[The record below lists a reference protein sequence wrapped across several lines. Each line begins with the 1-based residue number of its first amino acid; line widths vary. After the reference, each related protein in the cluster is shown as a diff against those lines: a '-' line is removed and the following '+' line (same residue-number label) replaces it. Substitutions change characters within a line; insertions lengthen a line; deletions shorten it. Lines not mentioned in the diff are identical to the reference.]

1 MGRAVA
7 LLVAAVT
14 AVAVVPLAVG
24 RGGSSAV
31 AAPTAGSGTVL
42 IEDTY
47 VVDFDRTGTRD
58 GRSYLRVGAGAVAY
72 LKFQVADPPS
82 DAHAVLWL
90 HSSTRA
96 ATEISVY
103 RVASA
108 DWSAN
113 DLTWNNQPGLIGSP
127 VAGFVGTNRDEWTPV
142 DVSGLITGPGTYSI
156 GLTGVNGGAKF
167 DAQESTTAPLLD
179 LGSSTPPPPEPT
191 ATGPSLTTTPAPTAT
206 PPPTPTSSSSTPPPP
221 TATTSSSTPSGAGAA
236 KVMVIVDENHTQAQ
250 AQASM
255 PYLVSLQNTFGVTSH
270 HTATT
275 HPSLPNYLEIAGGS
289 TFGVTDDAAPG
300 SHPIAGVSVFGSA
313 LAPGE
318 SARTYNESMSTACQ
332 QTSSGNYAVK
342 HNPWA
347 YFLDERTECQAND
360 LPLTSLPGDI
370 TAGTL
375 PNVGMITPDLCDDG
389 HDCSLGTADARR
401 HGCRKSSVV
410 PTTSRADSP
419 SSSPSTRVS
428 EQIKRSIPWWSTR
441 HSTAWWSAP
450 R

>member
-1 MGRAVA
+1 MSSRQGFRRIGRAVA

-24 RGGSSAV
+24 QGGSSAV

-72 LKFQVADPPS
+72 LKFRVADPPS

-127 VAGFVGTNRDEWTPV
+127 VVGFIGTNRDEWTPV

-191 ATGPSLTTTPAPTAT
+191 ATGPSLTTTPAPPAPTAT
-206 PPPTPTSSSSTPPPP
+206 PSPTPTSSSSTPPPP
-221 TATTSSSTPSGAGAA
+221 TATASSSTPSVAGAA

-275 HPSLPNYLEIAGGS
+275 HPSLPNYLEVAGGS

-313 LAPGE
+313 LARENQRG
-318 SARTYNESMSTACQ
+318 
-332 QTSSGNYAVK
+332 
-342 HNPWA
+342 
-347 YFLDERTECQAND
+347 
-360 LPLTSLPGDI
+360 
-370 TAGTL
+370 
-375 PNVGMITPDLCDDG
+375 
-389 HDCSLGTADARR
+389 
-401 HGCRKSSVV
+401 
-410 PTTSRADSP
+410 PTTSR
-419 SSSPSTRVS
+419 
-428 EQIKRSIPWWSTR
+428 
-441 HSTAWWSAP
+441 
-450 R
+450 

>member
-1 MGRAVA
+1 
-7 LLVAAVT
+7 
-14 AVAVVPLAVG
+14 
-24 RGGSSAV
+24 
-31 AAPTAGSGTVL
+31 
-42 IEDTY
+42 
-47 VVDFDRTGTRD
+47 
-58 GRSYLRVGAGAVAY
+58 
-72 LKFQVADPPS
+72 
-82 DAHAVLWL
+82 
-90 HSSTRA
+90 
-96 ATEISVY
+96 
-103 RVASA
+103 
-108 DWSAN
+108 
-113 DLTWNNQPGLIGSP
+113 
-127 VAGFVGTNRDEWTPV
+127 
-142 DVSGLITGPGTYSI
+142 
-156 GLTGVNGGAKF
+156 
-167 DAQESTTAPLLD
+167 
-179 LGSSTPPPPEPT
+179 
-191 ATGPSLTTTPAPTAT
+191 
-206 PPPTPTSSSSTPPPP
+206 
-221 TATTSSSTPSGAGAA
+221 
-236 KVMVIVDENHTQAQ
+236 MVIVDENHTQAQ

-313 LAPGE
+313 LARGE

>member
-1 MGRAVA
+1 MSSWQRFRRIGRAVA
-7 LLVAAVT
+7 VLVAAVT

-24 RGGSSAV
+24 RGVSSAV

-72 LKFQVADPPS
+72 LKFQVAEPPS
-82 DAHAVLWL
+82 DAHAILWL

-103 RVASA
+103 RVAPA

-113 DLTWNNQPGLIGSP
+113 DLTWNNQPGLKGSP
-127 VAGFVGTNRDEWTPV
+127 IASFIGTNRDEWTPV
-142 DVSGLITGPGTYSI
+142 DVSGLISAPGTYSI
-156 GLTGVNGGAKF
+156 GLTGVHGGAKF
-167 DAQESTTAPLLD
+167 DAQESITAPLLD
-179 LGSSTPPPPEPT
+179 LGSSTPPPSE
-191 ATGPSLTTTPAPTAT
+191 PTAT
-206 PPPTPTSSSSTPPPP
+206 PPPTTTLTPTASSSTPPPP
-221 TATTSSSTPSGAGAA
+221 AATTSSSTPSGPGAA

-255 PYLVSLQNTFGVTSH
+255 PYLVSLQNAFGVTSH

-313 LAPGE
+313 LARGE

-375 PNVGMITPDLCDDG
+375 PNIGMITPDLCNDG
-389 HDCSLGTADARR
+389 HDCSLGTADAFLQTWIPRIMNGPDYR
-401 HGCRKSSVV
+401 SGRLTVVVTFDEGVGTDQTIQTVVVNPALHGVV
-410 PTTSRADSP
+410 
-419 SSSPSTRVS
+419 V
-428 EQIKRSIPWWSTR
+428 
-441 HSTAWWSAP
+441 
-450 R
+450 